1 MEQLDDEILQD
12 MQEYINSCTTFSIR
26 YVSILA
32 SNSSYIPSTVNGPEC
47 QQILKELLSSLIME
61 NDPSR
66 VLDFLNVP
74 IRFVTDDEKATLI
87 MEETKKALDNIRLD
101 WQDRLLNVMF
111 D

>member
-1 MEQLDDEILQD
+1 MERLDDEILQD
-12 MQEYINSCTTFSIR
+12 MQECMNSCTSLSVR

-32 SNSSYIPSTVNGPEC
+32 SNSANIPSTVNGPEC
-47 QQILKELLSSLIME
+47 QKIIKKLLSSLIME

-66 VLDFLNVP
+66 VLGFLNVP

-87 MEETKKALDNIRLD
+87 LEETQKALDNIRLC
-101 WQDRLLNVMF
+101 WQDRLLDAIF